1 MSRNGIRLAD
11 VAARAGVAVSTV
23 SRVVNGSPLVSAE
36 ARRRIEQ
43 IIEAL
48 GYRPAPIEKRK
59 GVVKAPWPWL
69 KHRLF
74 KTVLVGPYDLLWITN
89 YAPIYSYALHGV
101 DDQVRRFQLQHT
113 VDRAET
119 DSALIKMLKQG
130 GADGFL
136 VLNTGSKPL
145 PSEIGAYPVVVFM
158 GSHIHLA
165 CDRVVP
171 NSRAAG
177 YLAADYL
184 RGKGCSVGI
193 AIGGSSP
200 VYRERTDAFR
210 ARLAEHG
217 IASAEMQDAAII
229 RGGPRV
235 HQANRAVLLKHLNPL
250 LAGKPKPIGVFSIT
264 DIVTP
269 AIYAGLEAAG
279 LRIGTDV
286 HVVSCNNERPYLDQ
300 LQPQP
305 AVIDTHA
312 DHIGRRAARL
322 LLHRLEVL
330 AEPREKILIEPSLV
344 VPEPP

>member
-1 MSRNGIRLAD
+1 MAKNKIRLAD
-11 VAARAGVAVSTV
+11 VAEQAGVAVSTV
-23 SRVVNGSPLVSAE
+23 SRVVNGSPLVSADL
-36 ARRRIEQ
+36 RKQIEQ
-43 IIEAL
+43 IIASL

-59 GVVKAPWPWL
+59 GVIKEPWPWL

-74 KTVLVGPYDLLWITN
+74 RTVLVGPYDSLWITN

-101 DDQVRRFQLQHT
+101 DDQLRRFQLQHA

-130 GADGFL
+130 GADGYL
-136 VLNTGSKPL
+136 ILNAGAKPL
-145 PSEIGAYPVVVFM
+145 PVEIAAYPVAVFM
-158 GSHIHLA
+158 GSHNHLT

-177 YLAADYL
+177 NLAADYL
-184 RGKGCSVGI
+184 RSKGCCVGI
-193 AIGGSSP
+193 AIGGISP

-217 IASAEMQDAAII
+217 IGSAEMEDAAII
-229 RGGPRV
+229 RGGPRE
-235 HQANRAVLLKHLNPL
+235 HQANRAALLKQLIPL

-269 AIYAGLEAAG
+269 AIYAGLEAEG

-300 LQPQP
+300 LHPQP

-312 DHIGRRAARL
+312 DYIGRRAARQ
-322 LLHRLEVL
+322 LLHRLEFFT
-330 AEPREKILIEPSLV
+330 EPREKILIEPSLV
-344 VPEPP
+344 VPEHA